1 MKLALLTTFVAS
13 VAATSSENQC
23 FLLNGANSEKPFP
36 SLTQCY
42 KNNQDACCVSAH
54 DATIEGSYSGLL
66 SSTCLREYQ
75 DLEHYFCLGCNPEMA
90 KYIQWYET
98 PVAGQPYQKF
108 NATAH
113 NSTDCDSLSG
123 AEKTNCQAR
132 LNHKH
137 GKYGMIKICKAF
149 KDKLMYSDGSAK
161 TSIDK
166 YDNCGLNLD
175 VELGS
180 GLGWLPSAH
189 YGNDFYQFL
198 TDLRPPYFDK
208 NFFDIS
214 IEEESAVADAAYT
227 TGRQVGTTAS
237 PIYLD
242 KWTNTECFSGANAA
256 TVSLLVVAV
265 SAILSLINM

>member
-13 VAATSSENQC
+13 VGAATTSENQC

-54 DATIEGSYSGLL
+54 DATIESKYGGLL

-98 PVAGQPYQKF
+98 PVAGQAFTKF
-108 NATAH
+108 NKTAH
-113 NSTDCDSLSG
+113 ASDCDSLTG
-123 AEKTNCQAR
+123 AEQTNCQAR
-132 LNHKH
+132 LNHKS

-149 KDKLMYSDGSAK
+149 RDKLMYAEGGDK
-161 TSIDK
+161 NTIDK

-175 VELGS
+175 VELGN

-189 YGNDFYQFL
+189 YKNRYYDFL
-198 TDLRPPYFDK
+198 EDTRPPYFGQA
-208 NFFDIS
+208 FFDIS
-214 IEEESAVADAAYT
+214 IEEESAGADAAYT
-227 TGRQVGTTAS
+227 TARKLGD
-237 PIYLD
+237 IYLD
-242 KWTNTECFSGANAA
+242 KWASTECFSAANAA
-256 TVSLLVVAV
+256 TISLLVVAV
-265 SAILSLINM
+265 SAIFSLINM

>member
-54 DATIEGSYSGLL
+54 DATIEGSYGGLL

-98 PVAGQPYQKF
+98 PVTGQPYQKF
-108 NATAH
+108 NKTAH
-113 NSTDCDSLSG
+113 LTDCDSLSG
-123 AEKTNCQAR
+123 AEKTNCEAL
-132 LNHKH
+132 LNHKQ
-137 GKYGMIKICKAF
+137 GKYGMIKICPEF
-149 KDKLMYSDGSAK
+149 KDKLMYSDSSAK
-161 TSIDK
+161 TNIDK
-166 YDNCGLNLD
+166 YDNCGLNLG
-175 VELGS
+175 VSELGGAS
-180 GLGWLPSAH
+180 LGWLPSAH
-189 YGNDFYQFL
+189 YQNNFYQFL
-198 TDLRPPYFDK
+198 SEIRPPYFGESY
-208 NFFDIS
+208 FDIS
-214 IEEESAVADAAYT
+214 VEDGSAVAGADYT
-227 TGRQVGTTAS
+227 TGRKMGNLH
-237 PIYLD
+237 LD
-242 KWTNTECFSGANAA
+242 KWANTECFSGANAA